1 MNRIQRATAWLRDS
15 ALSVTAVLLVLA
27 TAAAGWSASFISLHA
42 FATSHMALSNG
53 AAWLVPGTFDGAALG
68 LSLLAFRAATFG
80 RASLGSRVYVYGF
93 TGLSSWINY
102 VHISDRQGRMVACLL
117 PVSAVIVFDK
127 VLREARE
134 AYERRHGK
142 QVFRIRPGLL
152 LLRLAIDGKGTRE
165 AIRGQIAAIPVEALI
180 GLGAGTLARA
190 IPPAE
195 ETATLPEHEAADE
208 STTGSTAEQGTAMEP
223 VSTAAEPQTP
233 PEPPAPRKW
242 VNPQEERY
250 ARAVELNR
258 LHIAAHARPIGS
270 PTLTKRLRDEGYSIG
285 SATADALAR
294 QFRAAFEQAMQ
305 TPVSP
310 LTAQAEEREET
321 PEGINGKELLPA

>member
-15 ALSVTAVLLVLA
+15 ALSATAVILVLA
-27 TAAAGWSASFISLHA
+27 TAASGWSASFISLHE
-42 FATSHMALSNG
+42 FATAHMTLSDG

-80 RASLGSRVYVYGF
+80 RASFGSRVYVYGF

-102 VHISDRQGRMVACLL
+102 VHITDPQGRAVACLL

-127 VLREARE
+127 ILREARE

-142 QVFRIRPGLL
+142 QAFRVRPGLL
-152 LLRLAIDGKGTRE
+152 LLRLTIDGQGTRE

-190 IPPAE
+190 ALPAGEVASPALESTE
-195 ETATLPEHEAADE
+195 EQATAPSPEPADE
-208 STTGSTAEQGTAMEP
+208 TPTIAPEP
-223 VSTAAEPQTP
+223 EPQTP
-233 PEPPAPRKW
+233 SELPTPRKW

-250 ARAVELNR
+250 ARSVELNR
-258 LHIAAHARPIGS
+258 LHIAQHSRPIGS
-270 PTLTKRLRDEGYSIG
+270 PTLTRKLREEGYSIG
-285 SATADALAR
+285 SAGADALAK
-294 QFRAAFEQAMQ
+294 QFRAAFEKAMQ
-305 TPVSP
+305 TPVAP
-310 LTAQAEEREET
+310 LPETAGERESS
-321 PEGINGKELLPA
+321 GGQVNGHQLVPA